1 MDIAALEA
9 CVETDTYMM
18 YVKIQHAMSRHV
30 NNVIPDCV
38 YIIKNSS
45 SVDSGHC
52 AYLKGPYTDQTKN
65 YIWCI

>member
-9 CVETDTYMM
+9 YVETDTFML
-18 YVKIQHAMSRHV
+18 YVKIQHARHV

-52 AYLKGPYTDQTKN
+52 AYLSMIFIKAQLQN
-65 YIWCI
+65 VMLL